1 MPGQI
6 AEIAAAFAA
15 GIVHGAGR
23 RVDDDVPAEPPQPGA
38 QIHVLVVEEVG
49 FVESACRG
57 ESFPTEYDEHAG
69 NPVRRKDTLRGVVV
83 RRTGWRKELA
93 QKGQEGG
100 ESAGVVLDL
109 SFRAYNQRR
118 DSTRLRPL
126 EIAQE
131 LREGIADKADVGIEN
146 AEALPAG
153 LRKDRVMIGAESLPL
168 CIGQHLEGKRILF
181 RRDGPRLR
189 HVEGEDDFERHFLA
203 ARQILQQARYQ
214 GALTMTDDG
223 NRQDIAR

>member
-6 AEIAAAFAA
+6 ARIAVTFAA

-23 RVDDDVPAEPPQPGA
+23 GVDEDIPAELPQPGA
-38 QIHVLVVEEVG
+38 QVYVLVVEKVG

-57 ESFPTEYDEHAG
+57 ESLPPEYDEHAG

-83 RRTGWRKELA
+83 RRTGRRKEFA

-100 ESAGVVLDL
+100 ESAGVVLDP

-118 DSTRLRPL
+118 DSTRFRPL

-131 LREGIADKADVGIEN
+131 LREWVADKADVGIEN
-146 AEALPAG
+146 AEVLPAG
-153 LRKDRVMIGAESLPL
+153 MREGRIVVGAESFSL
-168 CIGQHLEGKRILF
+168 CIGQHLEGERVLL
-181 RRDGPRLR
+181 RGDGPRLR
-189 HVEGEDDFERHFLA
+189 YIEGEDDFERHFRA
-203 ARQILQQARYQ
+203 ACQILQQ
-214 GALTMTDDG
+214 T
-223 NRQDIAR
+223 